1 MKSAGRKRC
10 ITKGGCEDAKG
21 QTGDQRLK
29 AAVLAVILEAPAEK
43 SSALDRIMDHYGA
56 QGPYAYPDET
66 LATTAVIRIDIESLT
81 GKRRE

>member
-1 MKSAGRKRC
+1 MKSAGRKRY

-29 AAVLAVILEAPAEK
+29 VVVLAVIVEAPAEK
-43 SSALDRIMDHYGA
+43 SSALDRIMEHYGA
-56 QGPYAYPDET
+56 EGPFSYPDET
-66 LATTAVIRIDIESLT
+66 LARTAVIRIEIESLT